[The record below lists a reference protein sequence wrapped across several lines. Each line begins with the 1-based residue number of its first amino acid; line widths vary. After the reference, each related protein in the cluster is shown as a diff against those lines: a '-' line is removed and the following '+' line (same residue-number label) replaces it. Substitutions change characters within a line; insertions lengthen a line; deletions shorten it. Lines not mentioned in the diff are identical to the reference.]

1 MFSLQEFLGRDP
13 RFYDLLEGSAREAHA
28 SAKSLRKIVASN
40 GQSADLHLVRQSR
53 ASSKRMSEELSEL
66 AVKTFV
72 TVLDREDIETLTSA
86 IYRIPKPLEK
96 FAERYILLREIFQ
109 STNTFHQID
118 LIEDA
123 THIVLL
129 MVKSLRRGIIP
140 ELVQRLNSK
149 LQDIEAQADN
159 LEVDLLKDLYRTVKN
174 PAEIVA
180 TRDLFDLLEKAI
192 DRCRDTGNHVLHI
205 CHKNS

>member
-13 RFYDLLEGSAREAHA
+13 RFYDLLEGSAREAHNCA
-28 SAKSLRKIVASN
+28 SALKTIVGSS
-40 GQSADLHLVRQSR
+40 GQTADLHLVQQSR
-53 ASSKRMSEELSEL
+53 ARSKRMTEELSEL

-72 TVLDREDIETLTSA
+72 TFVDREDIEALASG

-109 STNTFHQID
+109 TTNTFHQID

-123 THIVLL
+123 TQTVLL
-129 MVKSLRRGIIP
+129 MVKSLRRGLNP
-140 ELVQRLNSK
+140 ELVRRLNAK
-149 LQDIEAQADN
+149 LQNIEAQADHLEMN
-159 LEVDLLKDLYRTVKN
+159 LLRDLYKHVSN

-180 TRDLFDLLEKAI
+180 TRDLFDLLEKGI
-192 DRCRDTGNHVLHI
+192 DRCRDCGNHLMHI